1 MHTTQDYPRILH
13 NTYFCNVKN
22 KLSRGW
28 KKSYQKM
35 VTKNQFSSL
44 EIVFQM
50 KILFRKILWIENCL
64 WKFDF
69 VTLHFSMT
77 KINSQ
82 TQSFFEW
89 LCWSLAENQ
98 TNLKEKKIITKLT
111 LLKSKWKRK
120 DTFTPKCRQ
129 KMHKSLTTGNFQR
142 DFLPGGF
149 FCQEILE
156 DRHGGD
162 VVRFEYRLSL
172 SVM

>member
-1 MHTTQDYPRILH
+1 MHTTQDYTRILH

-28 KKSYQKM
+28 KKKLSKKGHKKLILLSWNSFSNENPFQKD
-35 VTKNQFSSL
+35 SL
-44 EIVFQM
+44 NWKVSM
-50 KILFRKILWIENCL
+50 KVWFCYFAFFN
-64 WKFDF
+64 DQ
-69 VTLHFSMT
+69 

-82 TQSFFEW
+82 TQIFLSGM
-89 LCWSLAENQ
+89 LIQ
-98 TNLKEKKIITKLT
+98 RKKIITKLT
-111 LLKSKWKRK
+111 LLKSKWKRE

>member
-1 MHTTQDYPRILH
+1 MHTTQDYTRILH
-13 NTYFCNVKN
+13 NTYFCNVKY

-28 KKSYQKM
+28 KKSYQK
-35 VTKNQFSSL
+35 KCHKKLILLFWNSFSNENPFQKDSL
-44 EIVFQM
+44 NWKLSM
-50 KILFRKILWIENCL
+50 KVWFCYFAFFNDQE
-64 WKFDF
+64 
-69 VTLHFSMT
+69 
-77 KINSQ
+77 INSQ
-82 TQSFFEW
+82 TQIW
-89 LCWSLAENQ
+89 LKNPTS
-98 TNLKEKKIITKLT
+98 LKEKKIITKLT